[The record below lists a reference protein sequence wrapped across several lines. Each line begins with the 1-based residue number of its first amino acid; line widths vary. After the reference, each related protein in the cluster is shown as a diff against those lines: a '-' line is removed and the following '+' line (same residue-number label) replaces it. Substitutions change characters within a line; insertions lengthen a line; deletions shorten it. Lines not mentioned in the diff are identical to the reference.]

1 MCYHAFPHSRRGWKP
16 RKPHTFKMAEA
27 SKSMVIEWRNQFPI
41 LQQQVNGK
49 PLVYMDNAATTQKP
63 LVVIEAMEKYYKEYN
78 ANIHRGVHKLAQI
91 ATEAYEGSRNLIAEH
106 LGADAKEIIFTMG
119 ATDSINL
126 VAQTWG
132 RQNIGKGDLIL
143 FSGLEH
149 HSNMVPWQMLAQEK
163 GAETAHIPVLEDG
176 SLDQLAY
183 TSLLTRQPKLVA
195 VNQISNALGV
205 INPVKE
211 MISQAHEAGAIVMI
225 DGAQAVPHLKVNVK
239 DLDADFYTFSGHK
252 VYGPTGIGV
261 VYGKEALLDEI
272 PPWRGGGEMIATVT
286 YEGST
291 YNTLPHK
298 FEAGTPHISGGIV
311 LGEAINFVRS
321 IGLEN
326 IERHEHAL
334 LEYGTEA
341 LLSIDGLQIF
351 GTHAN
356 KTSVISFLVDGTHPY
371 DVGTLMDQMGIAL
384 RTGHHCAEPLMN
396 HFGIPG
402 TIRASFALYNTH
414 EEIDQLVMALKK
426 ALAMLR

>member
-1 MCYHAFPHSRRGWKP
+1 MDW
-16 RKPHTFKMAEA
+16 RK
-27 SKSMVIEWRNQFPI
+27 QFPI

-63 LVVIEAMEKYYKEYN
+63 LAVIEAMETYYKQYN

-106 LGADAKEIIFTMG
+106 LGADSKEIIFTMG

-132 RQNIGKGDLIL
+132 RQNIGEGDLIV

-163 GAETAHIPVLEDG
+163 GAKTAHIPVLEDG
-176 SLDQLAY
+176 SLDQEAY
-183 TSLLTRQPKLVA
+183 KALLDRKPKLVA

-211 MISQAHEAGAIVMI
+211 MIAQAREVGAIVMI
-225 DGAQAVPHLKVNVK
+225 DGAQAIPHLQVDVK
-239 DLDADFYTFSGHK
+239 ELDADFYAFSGHK

-261 VYGKEALLDEI
+261 LYGKEVLLDAM

-298 FEAGTPHISGGIV
+298 FEAGTPHIEGGIV
-311 LGEAINFVRS
+311 LGEAIKFVRS

-326 IERHEHAL
+326 IANQENEL
-334 LEYGTEA
+334 LEYGTTA
-341 LLSIDGLQIF
+341 MQSIDGLKIYGTTSAKTEFVF
-351 GTHAN
+351 GGRYASLRCRN
-356 KTSVISFLVDGTHPY
+356 LDGP
-371 DVGTLMDQMGIAL
+371 DGNRCENGTPL
-384 RTGHHCAEPLMN
+384 RGAFDEPLRDSRN
-396 HFGIPG
+396 HPCKF
-402 TIRASFALYNTH
+402 RLLQH
-414 EEIDQLVMALKK
+414 E
-426 ALAMLR
+426 RGN